1 MKNTP
6 MIHTTLSQMTMQKQT
21 HQAKTK
27 VLAGSMVWVFFWV
40 SLVFSLAYP
49 QYSNAGGVDSNTITS
64 GSSSSSTTGNPTS
77 ETVTNDD
84 GSTTTTQ
91 TTPTITTT
99 TTTTVTQTE
108 VPNIVKNPTFTNH
121 LGGGSS
127 ANWSITR
134 CPGGCAF
141 SPTVGF
147 MTGNGGTITQSFSQS
162 DLFGNEIDSTEQG
175 QGLTFSFGG
184 EVDNDQAGNNLA
196 DTWSIRLE
204 MFDSS
209 NATLGHTEIGSTT
222 IFGPTIKTGNLEIN
236 SGNTPASG
244 VLTLFGDSALNGGTC
259 CSAFINDI
267 FTTFVYNSIESEIT
281 SATTY
286 SELVSTVSCET
297 LNSCV
302 AAPVDTV
309 ELVTTIIPTEVS
321 VNTEVAIL
329 EPTTIAPIAELPTP
343 TIPVATVETV
353 QEIAEVTT
361 IETEIDNASE
371 TNTEESGSDVASVEN
386 ETTEDGSTD
395 SGVRTEPSSE
405 ADGEEEENTKPVGV
419 KKVKKASTKRQA
431 KQKAANKI
439 VKNMGKGR
447 YDNDNQVKTLIVM
460 QVLGGQK
467 EFFDVK
473 KIIPDTPNFFSNTTI
488 PDNSISDNN
497 YTSYFLFGGSDSDHN
512 ALIEEQYR
520 R

>member
-1 MKNTP
+1 
-6 MIHTTLSQMTMQKQT
+6 
-21 HQAKTK
+21 
-27 VLAGSMVWVFFWV
+27 MVWVFFWV
-40 SLVFSLAYP
+40 LLVFSLAYP

-84 GSTTTTQ
+84 GSQTTTT
-91 TTPTITTT
+91 TTPVTTTT

-121 LGGGSS
+121 LGGGSF
-127 ANWSITR
+127 ANWNITS
-134 CPGGCAF
+134 CPGSCAA
-141 SPTVGF
+141 SPSVGF
-147 MTGNGGTITQSFSQS
+147 MAGNGGTIKQTFTSS
-162 DLFGNEIDSTEQG
+162 DLFGNEIDATEQG
-175 QGLTFSFGG
+175 QGLTFTFGA
-184 EVDNDQAGNNLA
+184 EVDNDQAENNLA

-209 NATLGHTEIGSTT
+209 NVTLGHTEIGSTE
-222 IFGPTIKTGNLEIN
+222 IFGPTIKTGTLEIN
-236 SGNTPASG
+236 SGIIPNSG
-244 VLTLFGDSALNGGTC
+244 AITLYGNSALNGGIQ
-259 CSAFINDI
+259 SAGFFNDI
-267 FTTFVYNSIESEIT
+267 LTTFVYNSIESEIT
-281 SATTY
+281 NATTY

-302 AAPVDTV
+302 ATPENTV
-309 ELVTTIIPTEVS
+309 ELVTTIVNTEIN

-329 EPTTIAPIAELPTP
+329 EPTTITPIVALPTP
-343 TIPVATVETV
+343 TTPVAEVETV
-353 QEIAEVTT
+353 QEIAQVET

-371 TNTEESGSDVASVEN
+371 TNTEESGSDIASVEN
-386 ETTEDGSTD
+386 KTTEDGSTD
-395 SGVRTEPSSE
+395 SRVRTESSSE

-447 YDNDNQVKTLIVM
+447 YNNDNQVKTLIVM

-467 EFFDVK
+467 EFFNAQKV
-473 KIIPDTPNFFSNTTI
+473 IPDTPNFFSNTTI